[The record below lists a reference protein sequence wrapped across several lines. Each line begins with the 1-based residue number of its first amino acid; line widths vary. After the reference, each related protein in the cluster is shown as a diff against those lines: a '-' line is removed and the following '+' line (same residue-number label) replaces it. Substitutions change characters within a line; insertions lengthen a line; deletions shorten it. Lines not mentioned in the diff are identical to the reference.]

1 MNLEF
6 FSTEL
11 ILENESIVMRPLT
24 FDDIDQIESIS
35 NHKELGEF
43 GARVKNRSDLTDYF
57 NFCLNSKK
65 ETISFNDLGQK
76 KQ

>member
-35 NHKELGEF
+35 YHKELGEF
-43 GARVKNRSDLTDYF
+43 GARVKNKS
-57 NFCLNSKK
+57 
-65 ETISFNDLGQK
+65 
-76 KQ
+76 